1 MEGSAKFVSLV
12 VLTLSLVVY
21 WYKRPVEDMLQVL
34 SYVLGVY
41 QKIIGHFLF
50 RDYTSVKPQM
60 LASKS
65 TKFRTVGPH

>member
-12 VLTLSLVVY
+12 VLIVSLVVY

-41 QKIIGHFLF
+41 QKIMG
-50 RDYTSVKPQM
+50 TSYSETTHLLSRKC
-60 LASKS
+60 
-65 TKFRTVGPH
+65 